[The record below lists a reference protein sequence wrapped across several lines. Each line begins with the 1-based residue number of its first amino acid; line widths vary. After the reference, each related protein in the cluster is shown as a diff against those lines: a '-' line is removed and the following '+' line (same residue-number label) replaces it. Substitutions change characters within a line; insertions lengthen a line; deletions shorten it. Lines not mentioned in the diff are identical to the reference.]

1 MQQIQLDQLQRFDPL
16 AVSPLVEDR
25 DYFYYLIKRL
35 VDLTLATILLVVLSP
50 LMLVIAI
57 LIYLDSGGPVIFTQ
71 QRVGSNRWTRGGFS
85 YWQRS
90 RFTCYK
96 FRTMVNNADDS
107 LHRSYVK
114 ALIKNDRKRMAKLQG
129 ENTETRKL
137 VHDPRVTRLG
147 RFLRKTSLDELPQ
160 FWNVIKGDMSLV
172 GPRPPVLYEVDQYES
187 WHLQRLEALPGLT
200 GLWQVSGRSSLD
212 FDDAVRL
219 DIQYINNRSFTQDM
233 KIIFRT
239 PIAIFTTRG
248 AM

>member
-35 VDLTLATILLVVLSP
+35 VDLTLAAILLVVLSP

-57 LIYLDSGGPVIFTQ
+57 LIYLDSGGPIVFTQ
-71 QRVGSNRWTRGGFS
+71 QRVGSNRWTHGGFS
-85 YWQRS
+85 YWQRT

-114 ALIKNDRKRMAKLQG
+114 ALIKNDHKHMAKLQG

-233 KIIFRT
+233 KIIMRT
-239 PIAIFTTRG
+239 PIAIITTRG